1 MRVRSAGERCR
12 CRRVPHMVALGMAE
26 GQVFEHSCIT
36 ELVGSPGLA
45 QHAAG
50 VRVLEEPE

>member
-1 MRVRSAGERCR
+1 
-12 CRRVPHMVALGMAE
+12 MVALGMAE